1 MVESSSLLMAIDL
14 FAQVS
19 EEDRRR
25 IAGLFRVKRAASG
38 TVIFRQGDA
47 GDALYLVSSGQ
58 VKGTT
63 VDAGGQEREVD
74 VYSRGQYFGEMGL
87 LIGETRDAT
96 MEAVTDVDL
105 LVLSKSDFDS
115 FLAQNVPVMLQMMK
129 VIAQRKARARQQ
141 PARGQ
146 AVEPVTPA
154 SKAAPA
160 TKLVEAPP
168 PPKVEVPSP
177 PRVEVASPLPEIS
190 TAPRVPEVS
199 LPAGQVFTVFSPK
212 GGVGKST
219 IAVNL
224 GVALARAQ
232 AGRVALLDLSLT
244 FGHAMLLLN
253 LPGKS
258 SLAATSADALREMDP
273 REDMAHYLAVH
284 PSSGLRVLAGAS
296 RPEEGEMVSGEM
308 ARVAIERLRSY
319 FDYVVVD
326 TGSYFSDPVLA
337 ALEASD
343 RILVICSPEMSV
355 LRDLRECQRILSDI
369 MHISRDR
376 ILYLMNYIF
385 PFKTLSRGQFE
396 GALEQTLSA
405 ELPYAGEVAAKAA
418 LKGEALVEVQP
429 GSPLSKAIQRLAAQL
444 VAEGARDRSSDGQ
457 HDKKRGFFR

>member
-1 MVESSSLLMAIDL
+1 MESSSLLTAIDL
-14 FAQVS
+14 FARVS

-25 IAGLFRVKRAASG
+25 IAGLFRVKRVGSG

-47 GDALYLVSSGQ
+47 GDALYFVSSGQ

-63 VDAGGQEREVD
+63 MDAGGQEREVGI
-74 VYSRGQYFGEMGL
+74 YSRGQYFGEMGL
-87 LIGETRDAT
+87 LVGETRGAT
-96 MEAVTDVDL
+96 MEAVTDTDL
-105 LVLSKSDFDS
+105 LVLWKSDFDS

-129 VIAQRKARARQQ
+129 VVAQRKAGARQQ
-141 PARGQ
+141 PARER
-146 AVEPVTPA
+146 ATEPSTPEVKAVAAAEPVEP
-154 SKAAPA
+154 
-160 TKLVEAPP
+160 PP
-168 PPKVEVPSP
+168 PPKMEVPSP
-177 PRVEVASPLPEIS
+177 PRVEVASPLPERS
-190 TAPRVPEVS
+190 AAPRVPKVS

-232 AGRVALLDLSLT
+232 RGGAALLDLSLT

-308 ARVAIERLRSY
+308 AKVAIERLRSH
-319 FDYVVVD
+319 FAYVVVD

-343 RILVICSPEMSV
+343 KILVVCSPEMSV
-355 LRDLRECQRILSDI
+355 LRDLRECQRILNDVI
-369 MHISRDR
+369 HVSRDR

-396 GALEQTLSA
+396 GALEQTLFA
-405 ELPYAGEVAAKAA
+405 ELPYTGDAATKAA
-418 LKGEALVEVQP
+418 LKGEALLDAQP
-429 GSPLSKAIQRLAAQL
+429 GSPLSKGIQRLAAQL
-444 VAEGARDRSSDGQ
+444 VAEGSEARSSDGQ